1 MNLNDSIANG
11 LPSLGTGKK
20 PRPPAVRP
28 SVGDLVDMLPLS
40 DRIREP
46 LRRALAGEAAA
57 WPQPLTGDEAGALI
71 QHGVAPLV
79 YATAHLPELRDE
91 AIRAAAIEPL
101 RLADLRAVLAALAG
115 RGVTPLLMKGTPLA
129 YALYRAPE
137 LRPRGDND
145 LLVPHSALE
154 TVRATLLDLGFEER
168 LTSGDEHG
176 VRQVT
181 FLRADA
187 LGAQHVYDVHWK
199 ITNSPLFAETLR
211 YDELRARAV
220 AAPHISEHALA
231 LSRVDALLH
240 ACIHRVAH
248 HHDTDRLIW
257 LCDIELLRARMSP
270 EEHQRFWRL
279 AAERGVVGVCIRAI
293 ELTDDWYA
301 RPPYHRAEEWLMRE
315 EIERDEPSRAFL
327 DRQITRGGIMVANLR
342 ALPWP
347 DRLRRLWQ
355 LALPPASFMRQ
366 SFPERGRLAL
376 PWLYVYRAARGVTRL
391 FRRVG
396 A

>member
-1 MNLNDSIANG
+1 M
-11 LPSLGTGKK
+11 
-20 PRPPAVRP
+20 
-28 SVGDLVDMLPLS
+28 GDLVDMLPLS

-46 LRRALAGEAAA
+46 LRRALAGQSAA
-57 WPQPLTGDEAGALI
+57 WPETLTDDEAGALI

-79 YATAHLPELRDE
+79 YAATHLPQLRDE

-101 RLADLRAVLAALAG
+101 RLADLRAVLGALHA
-115 RGVTPLLMKGTPLA
+115 RGIMPLLMKGTPLA
-129 YALYRAPE
+129 YELYAAPE
-137 LRPRGDND
+137 LRPRCDTD
-145 LLVPHSALE
+145 VLIPPSALDA
-154 TVRATLLDLGFEER
+154 VRETLLAHGYHER

-181 FLRADA
+181 FLRADS
-187 LGAQHVYDVHWK
+187 LGVLHAYDVHWA
-199 ITNSPLFAETLR
+199 ITNTPLFAETLR

-220 AAPHISEHALA
+220 AAPRIGEHALA

-257 LCDIELLRARMSP
+257 LCDIELLRARMSR
-270 EEHQRFWRL
+270 EEHGQFWRL

-293 ELTDDWYA
+293 ELVDEWYTRA
-301 RPPYHRAEEWLMRE
+301 PHDRAEEWLSRE
-315 EIERDEPSRAFL
+315 EIERDEPSRVFL
-327 DRQITRGGIMVANLR
+327 DRRITYGGIMVANLR
-342 ALPWP
+342 ALSWRA
-347 DRLRRLWQ
+347 RLQRLWQ
-355 LALPPASFMRQ
+355 LAFPPAAFMQQR
-366 SFPERGRLAL
+366 FPERGRVAL
-376 PWLYVYRAARGVTRL
+376 PWLYVYRAARGITRL